1 MSDFDTT
8 ITNEEY
14 FEVDPKRGK
23 MSVWSVA
30 ALVCSLIL
38 CCPIVTV
45 VGVILGII
53 GLFDT
58 RGGRRRGR
66 GLAIVGIVLGVLV
79 TAAWVTLSVM
89 GWSRYFE
96 AIFSGPSIVMESG
109 YKKDNKGVTD
119 FFAEG
124 YVPTSEEIDAF
135 FTESEQR
142 FGAFNRASPKDDQT
156 TTAGNQKLIEVQYS
170 FEFEKATVDADV
182 TFDIKD
188 KVITESGSYIGILE
202 IKIED
207 PEGEDL
213 ILSTTV
219 KQREE
224 EFIDQID
231 NATPAPTSPAEQ
243 EDS

>member
-8 ITNEEY
+8 ITNEEHAV
-14 FEVDPKRGK
+14 VDPNLGK

-79 TAAWVTLSVM
+79 TAAWVTVSVM
-89 GWSRYFE
+89 SWSRYFE

-135 FTESEQR
+135 FTESDQR
-142 FGAFNRASPKDDQT
+142 FGAFKQASPKDNQT
-156 TTAGNQKLIEVQYS
+156 TGADQQTLSVQYV